1 MATALDPIS
10 GQFYDTDTG
19 QFAGVSSSMTNY
31 PQAGLYT
38 DGQPRGVGELATSY
52 NVIAGLN
59 NNLGMNPIQGSGIAG
74 SFGTETGGY
83 NQFIQRNSLGQEV
96 GPGMGYG
103 QWETSG
109 SAGGSGRGDA
119 FINYARANGYPNG
132 QINYADPNLNLGYFA
147 QEFSGQTQG
156 YPEYGVW
163 GQRINQATSP
173 EQAAQIFTQSYLR
186 PSKPHMADRMD
197 RADDYYN
204 YYATQQD
211 PGYYSG
217 NYYGD
222 PQQGSGS
229 GLGSTFNSINQ
240 MLPQFNGGQGFVSG
254 DQYAK
259 GGSTGPQY
267 VTDSS
272 GITRAVQGQQSY
284 GNNEYGYGGGYDP
297 QAYGYQQDYSG
308 GLMGGQ
314 NTTGYMNYSGQPDFT
329 VGGSS
334 GSSGGYDWN
343 SPGGYGAGAS
353 YSPGYSIQPGTA
365 AASYGGGMTLG
376 DTQMAG
382 QVYNDAQAYAQNY
395 ADMYQ
400 NQLNNQMQTQN
411 TYGQNQFNQNMANT
425 GTSTYAGGGNLWSQ
439 YQPY

>member
-1 MATALDPIS
+1 MPYVSDETGALRWENE
-10 GQFYDTDTG
+10 T
-19 QFAGVSSSMTNY
+19 Y
-31 PQAGLYT
+31 PPAGLYT
-38 DGQPRGVGELATSY
+38 DGQPRSTGELATSY

-59 NNLGMNPIQGSGIAG
+59 NSLGMNPIQGSGIAG

-119 FINYARANGYPNG
+119 FINYARANGYPYG
-132 QINYADPNLNLGYFA
+132 SINYADPNLNLGYFA

-163 GQRINQATSP
+163 GQRINAATSP

-186 PSKPHMADRMD
+186 PSKPHMSDRMD

-204 YYATQQD
+204 YYATQQN

-222 PQQGSGS
+222 PQQGNSS
-229 GLGSTFNSINQ
+229 WPGSTFGSVNQ
-240 MLPQFNGGQGFVSG
+240 MLPGFNSGQGFSAG
-254 DQYAK
+254 DPWQEAK
-259 GGSTGPQY
+259 GGNTGSLVYQNDGSYRPQN
-267 VTDSS
+267 
-272 GITRAVQGQQSY
+272 QQSY

-308 GLMGGQ
+308 GFMGGQ
-314 NTTGYMNYSGQPDFT
+314 NTTGYMSQPSFT
-329 VGGSS
+329 VGGPSGYGS
-334 GSSGGYDWN
+334 GSDPWA

-376 DTQMAG
+376 DTQAAG
-382 QVYNDAQAYAQNY
+382 QVYNDSQQYAQNFINQ
-395 ADMYQ
+395 YQ
-400 NQLNNQMQTQN
+400 ATLNALPPMSSFQPQV
-411 TYGQNQFNQNMANT
+411 NQNIANLNPMNNP
-425 GTSTYAGGGNLWSQ
+425 GPIYV
-439 YQPY
+439 